1 MTAKF
6 DFERYKTDWEAYD
19 KATCYAS
26 LYRKLFHVKLEM
38 LNVMKTAILDYDFD
52 EDGIIELFANKF
64 GSEGA
69 DVVNLYYHFKG
80 TNGYGKD
87 VYKEHF
93 NRSREN
99 ALIEASYY
107 DLPRDYFMGCFPND
121 DYLRPVSN
129 IRGSLV
135 YKLNG
140 GKDKLTFSL
149 KDMVTFNVY
158 LNDEVIC
165 EVKAIDLENECVDKN
180 LEKIVSILFDR
191 LQCGWREH
199 WDSQLFQLELKRIYD
214 SV

>member
-1 MTAKF
+1 MTTKF
-6 DFERYKTDWEAYD
+6 DFEKYKRDWEAYD
-19 KATCYAS
+19 KATCYAN
-26 LYRKLFHVKLEM
+26 LYRKLFHIKLEM
-38 LNVMKTAILDYDFD
+38 LNVMKIAILNYDFD
-52 EDGIIELFANKF
+52 EDSIIELFANEF

-80 TNGYGKD
+80 TSGYGKD
-87 VYKEHF
+87 IYKEHY

-107 DLPRDYFMGCFPND
+107 DLPRDYFIDYFPND
-121 DYLRPVSN
+121 GYLRPISN

-140 GKDKLTFSL
+140 GKDTLTFNL

-165 EVKAIDLENECVDKN
+165 EVKAIDLENKCIDKN

-191 LQCGWREH
+191 LQYGWREH